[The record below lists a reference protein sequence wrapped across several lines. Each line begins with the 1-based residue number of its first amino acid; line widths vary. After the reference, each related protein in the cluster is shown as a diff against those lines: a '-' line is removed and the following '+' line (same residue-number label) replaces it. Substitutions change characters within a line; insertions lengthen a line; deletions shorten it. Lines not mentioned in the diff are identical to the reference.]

1 MIFISPS
8 PSQSKARSVRQNY
21 QTKGSKQFRNS
32 LVVFLIFFIH
42 QITAFQLL
50 AAATNDSIPVKAAD
64 TLKYWKDNLKL
75 NLHFSQNTYSN
86 WSVGG
91 ENAISGKAG
100 IDYKGRYHKDRIS
113 FEFGSK
119 LAYGLVG
126 YGLKHIE
133 KTDDRLETSLS
144 LSHKAIQNW
153 TYTTLISFKSQFSA
167 SYKYPNDSTVVSDFL
182 APAYVNASLGMNFRP
197 TDDFEVF
204 ISPAS
209 GKFTIVTNQ
218 ELANKGA
225 FGVEK
230 ARYDSTGAMIIEG
243 ENVLCEFGVNV
254 LTKYSTDIT
263 DQVDLSTAI
272 NLYNNYLDTDKSN
285 RWNIDVEWE
294 TNINFSINKYLQ
306 TVLFLHLKYDHNTK
320 IPQYEIIDGSKVLIG
335 EGPRLQFKESLGF
348 GLLYKI

>member
-1 MIFISPS
+1 MISKS
-8 PSQSKARSVRQNY
+8 NTLSQIKTRSLRRKQ
-21 QTKGSKQFRNS
+21 QTTSNKQLHTALF
-32 LVVFLIFFIH
+32 VVLTFVIQL
-42 QITAFQLL
+42 ITASPLL
-50 AAATNDSIPVKAAD
+50 AAATNDSVPVKAAD
-64 TLKYWKDNLKL
+64 TIKYWKDNLKL
-75 NLHFSQNTYSN
+75 NLHFSQNTFSN

-100 IDYKGRYHKDRIS
+100 IDYKGRYHRKRVS
-113 FEFGSK
+113 FESGSK

-197 TDDFEVF
+197 SDDFEVF

-230 ARYDSTGAMIIEG
+230 ARYDSTGVMITEG

-294 TNINFSINKYLQ
+294 TNLNFSINKYLQ

>member
-1 MIFISPS
+1 MIFNFPILN
-8 PSQSKARSVRQNY
+8 QSKMRSFWQKRQ
-21 QTKGSKQFRNS
+21 TASKKQFQKA
-32 LVVFLIFFIH
+32 LIVFLAVVIPQF
-42 QITAFQLL
+42 TAFPLL
-50 AAATNDSIPVKAAD
+50 AIATNDTVPVQAAD
-64 TLKYWKDNLKL
+64 TLRYWKDNLKL

-100 IDYKGRYHKDRIS
+100 IDYKGRYHKKRIS
-113 FEFGSK
+113 FESGSK
-119 LAYGLVG
+119 LAFGLVG

-144 LSHKAIQNW
+144 LSHKAIRDW

-182 APAYVNASLGMNFRP
+182 APGYVSASLGMNFRP
-197 TDDFEVF
+197 SDDFEVF

-230 ARYDSTGAMIIEG
+230 ATYDSTGVMVTEG

-272 NLYNNYLDTDKSN
+272 NLYNNYLDSDKSN

-348 GLLYKI
+348 GLMYKI